1 VCRSAAV
8 ASRVDSQLKL
18 VIRPMYSSPPAHG
31 ALIAASILG
40 DRDLFADWT
49 VELKAM
55 ADRIISMRHQLY
67 DTLKARG
74 TPGDWTHI
82 LKQIGMFTFTGLNP
96 EQVQFMTREYHI
108 YMTLDGRIS
117 MAGLN
122 TKTVPHLADAI
133 NAAVLGLHGQS

>member
-1 VCRSAAV
+1 
-8 ASRVDSQLKL
+8 
-18 VIRPMYSSPPAHG
+18 
-31 ALIAASILG
+31 
-40 DRDLFADWT
+40 
-49 VELKAM
+49 M

-67 DTLKARG
+67 DTPKAHG

-117 MAGLN
+117 MAGLS
-122 TKTVPHLADAI
+122 TKTIPHLADAI
-133 NAAVLGLHGQS
+133 NAAVLGLQGQS